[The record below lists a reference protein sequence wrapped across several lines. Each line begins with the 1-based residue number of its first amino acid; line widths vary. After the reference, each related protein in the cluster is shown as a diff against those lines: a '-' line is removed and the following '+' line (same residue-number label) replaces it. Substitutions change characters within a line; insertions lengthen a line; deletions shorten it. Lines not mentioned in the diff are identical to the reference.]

1 LVNLSRGNFLSIDRQ
16 AYNQYISA
24 SMPKSLLIVESPTKA
39 RTLQKYLGSEVKV
52 MSCKGHIKDLPP
64 NELGVDLE
72 KDFQPK
78 YVTILGKAKVIQEL
92 KKAAADTPDIYLGPD
107 PDREG
112 EAIAWHIAEAL
123 GEQNHRFHRVLFL
136 ELTPRAVKEALAH
149 PVALNRPRYDS
160 QQARRVL
167 DRLVGYQIS
176 PLLWQKVKTGLSAG
190 RVQSVALRL
199 VCDRERAIM
208 AFVPQEYWTL
218 DACLEGAE
226 PPVFTAHLVKHK
238 NKNLKPRNVAEVE
251 RILAALEA
259 AAFKVAGIEKKPQ
272 RRHPAPPFI
281 TSSLQMEANRK
292 LRFSPK
298 KTMRL
303 AQRLYEG
310 LELGQEG
317 PVGLITYMRTDS
329 TRVSGEALDA
339 VREFIGQSYGGDY
352 LPQAPNRYKSPKG
365 AQEAHEAIRPT
376 GVSRR
381 PQEVKPFLSKD
392 ELALYDLIW
401 RRFVAS
407 QMTPAVYQLTTVDI
421 AAGDYLFRA
430 TASVLQFPGFTALY
444 QESREGEEAEKFD
457 KLPPLTTGQLLKL
470 RDFDPQQHFTKPPPR
485 FTEASLI
492 KELEVQGIGRPSTYA
507 TILTNL
513 QDRLYVLK
521 EKAALRPTE
530 MGLVVSDLLVENFP
544 DIMDPRFTAG
554 LETDLDRVA
563 EGQVPWQEVM
573 KDFYGSFAQ
582 ELEAAKGQMRRV
594 KSVPTGLQCPECGT
608 ELVVRWGKNG
618 EFLGCSKYPKCG
630 FTGDFTRDPQGRIML
645 LGTEP
650 AAGAAPT
657 PAGQPPKPGAA
668 REQRPATGLK
678 CPTCGKD
685 LVVRRGRRGEF
696 LGCTGY
702 PKCKWTSN
710 FTRDP
715 QGNLV
720 PVEREPEA
728 TDFPCPREGCGGL
741 LKKKRSRHGFFFGC
755 SNYPK
760 CQFTLNQAPLE
771 QPCPQCQFSWLTK
784 KGKKILCPRDEC
796 DYQETAQ

>member
-1 LVNLSRGNFLSIDRQ
+1 
-16 AYNQYISA
+16 
-24 SMPKSLLIVESPTKA
+24 MPKSLLIVESPTKA
-39 RTLQKYLGSEVKV
+39 KTLQKYLGDKIKV
-52 MSCKGHIKDLPP
+52 VSSKGHIKDLPK

-72 KDFQPK
+72 HGFAPK
-78 YVTILGKAKVIQEL
+78 YVTILGKAKVVQEL

-123 GEQNHRFHRVLFL
+123 GEQNHKFHRVLFL
-136 ELTPRAVKEALAH
+136 ELTPRAIKEALAK
-149 PVALNRPRYDS
+149 PVALDRPRYDA

-199 VCDRERAIM
+199 VCDRERAVM

-218 DACLEGAE
+218 DACLAGAQ
-226 PPVFTAHLVKHK
+226 PPAFAAHLLKYK
-238 NKNLKPRNVAEVE
+238 NKPLKPESAGEVE
-251 RILAALEA
+251 GILEALETA
-259 AAFKVAGIEKKPQ
+259 PFKVAKIEKKPQ

-298 KTMRL
+298 KTMSL

-310 LELGQEG
+310 LDLGPEG

-329 TRVSGEALDA
+329 TRVSGEALEA
-339 VREFIGQSYGGDY
+339 VRGFIQQAFGADY
-352 LPQAPNRYKSPKG
+352 LPAAPNRYKSPKG

-376 GVSRR
+376 VVERR
-381 PQEVKPFLSKD
+381 PQDLKAFLSKD

-407 QMTPAVYQLTTVDI
+407 QMTPAIFDLTTVDV

-430 TASVLQFPGFTALY
+430 TAQALRFPGFTQLY
-444 QESREGEEAEKFD
+444 QESREGENGEKFD
-457 KLPPLTTGQLLKL
+457 KLPPLTSGQVLEL
-470 RDFDPQQHFTKPPPR
+470 RDFDPQRHFTKPPAR

-507 TILTNL
+507 TILANL
-513 QDRLYVLK
+513 QERLYVLK

-544 DIMDPRFTAG
+544 DIMDPKFTAG
-554 LETDLDRVA
+554 METDLDRVA
-563 EGQVPWQEVM
+563 EGQVSWQELM
-573 KDFYGSFAQ
+573 GEFYGAFAQ
-582 ELEAAKGQMRRV
+582 ELAAAKGGMRRV
-594 KSVPTGLQCPECGT
+594 KSVPSGLTCPDCGA

-618 EFLGCSKYPKCG
+618 EFLGCSNYPKCG
-630 FTGDFTRDPQGRIML
+630 FTGDFSRNAQGQIML
-645 LGTEP
+645 ASAEP
-650 AAGAAPT
+650 APEAAAGGAP
-657 PAGQPPKPGAA
+657 APG
-668 REQRPATGLK
+668 RPAPAKIPPGLK
-678 CPTCGKD
+678 CPKCGKD
-685 LVVRRGRRGEF
+685 VLVRRGRMGEF

-702 PKCKWTSN
+702 PRCKWTSN
-710 FTRDP
+710 FSRDA
-715 QGNLV
+715 QGNLQLV
-720 PVEREPEA
+720 DREPSA
-728 TDFPCPREGCGGL
+728 TDFPCPREGCDGRL
-741 LKKKRSRHGFFFGC
+741 QKKRSRHGFFFGC

-760 CQFTLNQAPLE
+760 CDFTLNQAPLE
-771 QPCPQCQFSWLTK
+771 EPCPQCQFPWLMK
-784 KGKKILCPRDEC
+784 KGKKILCPRDTC
-796 DYQETAQ
+796 DYQETAALAASGE